1 MAATIIE
8 IADAVVSR
16 INVTSLSFGAIAER
30 AYVPTYELD
39 ELDSLRV
46 TVVPNSLSM
55 TMLSRRDDDFDHVID
70 VGIWKRIDDSIDET
84 DDLMAFVQEVLDLFR
99 GQLLTFGGV
108 YDNDESALCV
118 TATNAPIYDPAMLD
132 EKRVF
137 ASVLS
142 LTFRHNRAR

>member
-1 MAATIIE
+1 MAATIVE
-8 IADAVVSR
+8 IADAVVAR
-16 INVTSLSFGAIAER
+16 INGASLSFGALAKR

-39 ELDSLRV
+39 ELTSLRV
-46 TVVPNSLSM
+46 TVVPNSLAM

-84 DDLMAFVQEVLDLFR
+84 DAMMAFVQEVLGLFR
-99 GQLLTFGGV
+99 GQLLAFG
-108 YDNDESALCV
+108 DPEQSTLCV
-118 TATNAPIYDPAMLD
+118 SGANAPIYDPAMLD

-142 LTFRHNRAR
+142 LTFRHARSR